1 MTDAGASPEPI
12 VRWDE
17 FIRLDEDDLRELID
31 GRLVELEVPDYEHG
45 RIVGLLVYYLQAW
58 VLPRDAGVVLSSG
71 YKIRISDLRGVM
83 PDVQYLSHETAA
95 KAGQLGMQEGR
106 PDLAVEVI
114 SPTSRRY
121 DRVTKLAWYASI
133 GVPEYWLVDRDAR
146 IIERL
151 VLTPEG
157 YVIAQTAAEGDFQPA
172 SFEGLSIPLTA
183 LFPEEGSEG
192 QPD

>member
-1 MTDAGASPEPI
+1 MPMTDAGASPEPI

-31 GRLVELEVPDYEHG
+31 GRLVEVEVPDYEHE

-95 KAGQLGMQEGR
+95 KAGQLGMEEGR

-114 SPTSRRY
+114 SPSSRRY

-157 YVIAQTAAEGDFQPA
+157 YVIAQTAAEGDFQPT

-183 LFPEEGSEG
+183 LFPEESS
-192 QPD
+192 